1 MEIKVLGVGC
11 ARCHETERR
20 VMNALAQTGI
30 AADVCKVTDMKE
42 IMTYGVMGMPAVVI
56 NGKVKCYG
64 KIPTVEEVKQWLQ
77 EEKT

>member
-1 MEIKVLGVGC
+1 
-11 ARCHETERR
+11 
-20 VMNALAQTGI
+20 MNALAQLGV

-42 IMTYGVMGMPAVVI
+42 IMTYGVMGMPVIVI

-64 KIPTVEEVKQWLQ
+64 KIPTVEEVKQWLL